1 MDLSEIQNTILDRRT
16 KGIPGSSEPFPLKE
30 LKNKKWNIL
39 KEDMPM
45 PLMVLKQKNYLHNLK
60 TFSNY
65 LEKHNL
71 DIAPHGKTTMAP
83 QIFSEQIKHG
93 AWGITAGAIN
103 QIQVMFDFGI
113 KKVLLANQLLGKSHL
128 ETIASYIN
136 QNKNFS
142 FYCFV
147 DSIEQ
152 FSNIKKNLGDQNLT
166 NPINLLPEV
175 GAENGRTGIR
185 KKEDFLKLV
194 NIIGEDSS
202 KNFTFAGI
210 SSYEGIAAV
219 AMKGS
224 DAVHDFCSKIEDIIN
239 DIPSNYYSHLNELL
253 ITAGGSTHFD
263 IVGERFSKIKLS
275 VPIKVLLRSGCYIT
289 HDHGPYLDALETA
302 KSDSNRQWDQSLQP
316 ALEIWSYVQSIPEN
330 NLAFLT
336 MGKRDA
342 PYDSGLPKPIK
353 RFRPGEGFLDIGEA
367 EIFSTNDQHA
377 FVKLA
382 DNHQW
387 KVGDMICSGISHPC
401 TAFDKWKFI
410 PVVDDDYNVL
420 SGILTYF

>member
-113 KKVLLANQLLGKSHL
+113 KKVLLANQHK
-128 ETIASYIN
+128 N
-136 QNKNFS
+136 NKIK
-142 FYCFV
+142 YT
-147 DSIEQ
+147 DIYRI
-152 FSNIKKNLGDQNLT
+152 IKKVTSLNLY
-166 NPINLLPEV
+166 
-175 GAENGRTGIR
+175 
-185 KKEDFLKLV
+185 
-194 NIIGEDSS
+194 SS
-202 KNFTFAGI
+202 LNTIK
-210 SSYEGIAAV
+210 
-219 AMKGS
+219 
-224 DAVHDFCSKIEDIIN
+224 DIIN

-387 KVGDMICSGISHPC
+387 QVGDMICSGISHPC

-420 SGILTYF
+420 DGILTYF

>member
-128 ETIASYIN
+128 
-136 QNKNFS
+136 
-142 FYCFV
+142 
-147 DSIEQ
+147 
-152 FSNIKKNLGDQNLT
+152 
-166 NPINLLPEV
+166 
-175 GAENGRTGIR
+175 

-387 KVGDMICSGISHPC
+387 QVGDMICSGISHPC

-420 SGILTYF
+420 DGILTYF

>member
-1 MDLSEIQNTILDRRT
+1 MDIEEIQNTILDRRT
-16 KGIPGSSEPFPLKE
+16 KGIPGSAEPFPLKE

-39 KEDMPM
+39 SEDMPM
-45 PLMVLKQKNYLHNLK
+45 PLMVLKQKNYIHNLK
-60 TFSNY
+60 TFSKY
-65 LEKHNL
+65 LKNHNL
-71 DIAPHGKTTMAP
+71 EIAPHGKTTMAP
-83 QIFSEQIKHG
+83 QIYADQIKYG

-113 KKVLLANQLLGKSHL
+113 NKVLLANQLLGKSHL

-136 QNKNFS
+136 QNTSFS

-147 DSIEQ
+147 DSIDQ
-152 FSNIKKNLGDQNLT
+152 FLNMKKYLSNHTLI
-166 NPINLLPEV
+166 NPINLLPEI

-185 KKEDFLKLV
+185 IKEDFIKLV
-194 NIIGEDSS
+194 NEIGNDQS
-202 KNFTFAGI
+202 KNFKFAGI

-224 DAVHDFCSKIEDIIN
+224 NTVHDFCSKIEDIIN
-239 DIPSNYYSHLNELL
+239 DIPSNFYSNLDELI

-263 IVGERFSKIKLS
+263 IVGERFSKIELS

-302 KSDSNRQWDQSLQP
+302 KSDVNRQWDQSLQP
-316 ALEIWSYVQSIPEN
+316 ALEIWSYVQSIPEE

-342 PYDSGLPKPIK
+342 PYDAGLPKPFK
-353 RFRPGEGFLDIGEA
+353 RFRPGVGFVDVGHA

-377 FVKLA
+377 FVKLP
-382 DNHQW
+382 DNHEW

-410 PVVDDDYNVL
+410 PVVDDDYNVVD
-420 SGILTYF
+420 GILTYF